1 MAVTDGIDFW
11 LQAGRVR
18 SLGLLDL
25 IWAIPEV
32 ARASQLSVTSGLA
45 VNIDDLGIGKL
56 LVLFHRWI
64 EKQV

>member
-18 SLGLLDL
+18 SLGLDL
-25 IWAIPEV
+25 LWAIPEV
-32 ARASQLSVTSGLA
+32 ARASQLSVTSGIT